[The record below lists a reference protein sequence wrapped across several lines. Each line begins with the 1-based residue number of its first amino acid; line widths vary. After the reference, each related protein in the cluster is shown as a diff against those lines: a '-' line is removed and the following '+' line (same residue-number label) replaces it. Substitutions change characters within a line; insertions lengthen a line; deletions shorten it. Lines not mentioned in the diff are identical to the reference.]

1 VATETILV
9 VEDDPSMLKFV
20 ASTLR
25 HRGYEV
31 QTARDGV
38 EALEIVGAWAGS
50 PAPGLVILDLGLPRM
65 DGFEVLELLRRWSR
79 VPVLVLSAHGQEEEK
94 VRALDLGAD
103 DYLTKPFGVPELLA
117 RVRAAL
123 RRASGPP
130 AEPAGPFVS
139 GGFAMDFAR
148 RRVAVDG
155 REVRLTPK
163 EYALLEELVLNAGKV
178 LTHQF
183 LLGRVWGHEYLG
195 EYNYL
200 RVFVR
205 RLRRKIE
212 ADPTEPR
219 YLLTEPGVGYRFA
232 APAPPA

>member
-1 VATETILV
+1 VAAAAILV
-9 VEDDPSMLKFV
+9 VEDEASMLKFV

-25 HRGYEV
+25 HRDYRV
-31 QTARDGV
+31 LTAGDGV
-38 EALEIVGAWAGS
+38 EALEILGGGAG
-50 PAPGLVILDLGLPRM
+50 PPPELVILDLGLPGL
-65 DGFEVLELLRRWSR
+65 DGFEVLEVLRRWSQ
-79 VPVLVLSAHGQEEEK
+79 VPVVVLSAHGQEEEK

-123 RRASGPP
+123 RRASGPAP
-130 AEPAGPFVS
+130 EPAGPFVS
-139 GGFAMDFAR
+139 GGFAMDFVH
-148 RRVAVDG
+148 RRVVVGG
-155 REVRLTPK
+155 REVRLTLK
-163 EYALLEELVLNAGKV
+163 EYALLQELVSQAGKV

-183 LLGRVWGHEYLG
+183 LLGRVWGPEYLG

-212 ADPTEPR
+212 ADPAEPR
-219 YLLTEPGVGYRFA
+219 YLLTELGVGYRFA
-232 APAPPA
+232 PATPPP